1 MTPAA
6 VPSYL
11 EHLGAALEKAPD
23 DEARTA
29 VAALIAAAPA
39 LVAEDFVLKV
49 KALSWLY
56 DGPSLRSVTATDQ
69 IIIDSM
75 IRAVQPGAPLGR

>member
-1 MTPAA
+1 MTPDA

-11 EHLGAALEKAPD
+11 EHLVAALEKAPD
-23 DEARTA
+23 GETRAA
-29 VAALIAAAPA
+29 VVNLIAAAPA
-39 LVAEDFVLKV
+39 LVAEDFVLKIM
-49 KALSWLY
+49 ALSWIY
-56 DGPSLRSVTATDQ
+56 DGPSLRPVTATDQ